1 MVSQTTTSPASRAC
15 LRAIGCTPIV
25 SSDVAGWT
33 SVLVDHH
40 AVGPGESV
48 VEVPPT
54 PDQTVVVLV
63 RGEQE
68 IEVLNGGTR
77 RRAVYRPGTV
87 GLTAGGRGDRLRRR
101 VREGTPTEKVN
112 LYLPAATVEEV
123 AEHHRRAGQRAAPA
137 VLQHPGARDPL
148 VLQTVLAL
156 VSAAGRGAP
165 DLYGQVAALWLAT
178 HLLSGGVGGRAERWS
193 EGRSAGVLTPPR
205 LAAVLETVEERYAE
219 PLSLDDLA
227 AQAGIS
233 KFHFGRL
240 FRRAMGTTPHAHLV
254 AVRLDAAA
262 DLLTS
267 TDLGVAQVAARCGFA
282 SASHFTTVFAAR
294 RGSPPTRYRQLH
306 R

>member
-1 MVSQTTTSPASRAC
+1 MTSRTTTSPASRAC
-15 LRAIGCTPIV
+15 LQAIGRTPIV
-25 SSDVAGWT
+25 SSDAAGWT

-40 AVGPGESV
+40 ALGPGESV

-68 IEVLNGGTR
+68 IEVLNGGTP

-87 GLTAGGRGDRLRRR
+87 GLTAGGHRDRLRRR
-101 VREGTPTEKVN
+101 VREGTTTEKVN
-112 LYLPAATVEEV
+112 VYLPAATVAET
-123 AEHHRRAGQRAAPA
+123 AEHCRRAGRRAAPDT
-137 VLQHPGARDPL
+137 LQAAGSHDPL

-156 VSAAGRGAP
+156 VSAVGRGAP

-178 HLLSGGVGGRAERWS
+178 HLLSGGVGGRDERWS
-193 EGRSAGVLTPPR
+193 QGRGAGVLTPPR
-205 LAAVLETVEERYAE
+205 LAAVLEMVGERYAE

-240 FRRAMGTTPHAHLV
+240 FRRATGTTPHAHLV

-294 RGSPPTRYRQLH
+294 RGSPPSRYRHQH